1 MENPN
6 NFLVNTDYPFDM
18 IVYYKSYELT
28 TNGSSSQ
35 TVTIPHDLGFT
46 PLLFGIWSTTPDF
59 EVSWPLSDNYYAM
72 YIWVES
78 DENNIYICKHQDNP
92 VSGKKRYIKIYG
104 FAPTS
109 WTGDCKP
116 TAQSNTALILN
127 TDKIYAPLIA
137 AGAIQPR
144 RMDIQP
150 PEQMSIMGVIG
161 KTGYQEFN
169 GRATTAY
176 LYYQEPVSPSI
187 MLWKT
192 TAQTNRTKMQTY
204 AGFASN
210 GFPIRTVTP
219 YADFTDTGMGTGEKV
234 ITITIGATRTGM
246 PTENDI
252 VHFRVYG

>member
-59 EVSWPLSDNYYAM
+59 KVAYPLVNNGYAL

-78 DENNIYICKHQDNP
+78 DENNIYVRKYESTP
-92 VSGKKRYIKIYG
+92 TSGRKRYLKIYG

-150 PEQMSIMGVIG
+150 PEQMSVMGVIG

-192 TAQTNRTKMQTY
+192 TAQTNRTTQACNAFFSASGY
-204 AGFASN
+204 AV
-210 GFPIRTVTP
+210 RTAP